1 MQSFK
6 WDQYFETGL
15 EEVDEQ
21 HQSLVN
27 IVNRYSSLLAE
38 NHVSLDEIRL
48 ALFELSRYSE
58 YHFKEEEKLM
68 REVGISALHL
78 EEHIQVHRTFMSEV
92 FSMQAFIHDVD
103 DARPFSYWSF
113 DPLVGVPHLRYRS
126 EYGATSDCDSLR
138 HECRRGLR

>member
-1 MQSFK
+1 M
-6 WDQYFETGL
+6 
-15 EEVDEQ
+15 
-21 HQSLVN
+21 
-27 IVNRYSSLLAE
+27 SSINLSSISSTATALFGR

-103 DARPFSYWSF
+103 D
-113 DPLVGVPHLRYRS
+113 RS
-126 EYGATSDCDSLR
+126 AVQLLEF
-138 HECRRGLR
+138 

>member
-92 FSMQAFIHDVD
+92 FSMRKLSSMMWMT
-103 DARPFSYWSF
+103 ARPFSYWSF
-113 DPLVGVPHLRYRS
+113 
-126 EYGATSDCDSLR
+126 
-138 HECRRGLR
+138 